1 MSNAKQASKNSDI
14 IPNKQATQ
22 DILEMKISTPKE
34 AKNTHILRYELQ
46 KALKPIIA
54 KPITNKND
62 GRVAILNKDGHKK
75 IQSTKAISKSIE
87 NGFSEKQHFEV
98 AKCLKELYENA
109 RLREI
114 TPDKNADKNI
124 QIPRYE
130 AHFMLDGQPA
140 QAKITLKE
148 TMKGKYKGNRIYTI
162 ELESIAKLPS
172 EP

>member
-1 MSNAKQASKNSDI
+1 
-14 IPNKQATQ
+14 
-22 DILEMKISTPKE
+22 
-34 AKNTHILRYELQ
+34 
-46 KALKPIIA
+46 
-54 KPITNKND
+54 
-62 GRVAILNKDGHKK
+62 VAILSKDGHKK
-75 IQSTKAISKSIE
+75 IQSTKAISKSMT
-87 NGFSEKQHFEV
+87 NGFNEKQHFEV
-98 AKCLKELYENA
+98 AKRLKELYENA

-114 TPDKNADKNI
+114 APDKNADKNI

-130 AHFMLDGQPA
+130 AYFTLDGQPA